1 MAAQIIDITA
11 SNPDMTAAVTASL
24 ECSIYVASLA
34 DYSAGILHGRWIDCL
49 ANDSDEVQEQIAL
62 MLADSPTARQEG
74 RRAEE
79 WAIHDH
85 GGWHGMRINETEDIE
100 ALCELAAELD
110 EHGEAL
116 AVYLDHVGTRD
127 VSGFQDAYCG
137 TWSSEQDYAEDLADD
152 IMEIPDHIAPYF
164 DYERFARDLFM
175 CDYFSERVEDG
186 VAIFRHI

>member
-1 MAAQIIDITA
+1 MQAINTEAANTPNLDAIT
-11 SNPDMTAAVTASL
+11 SCL

-49 ANDSDEVQEQIAL
+49 DDSDSVQDQIAA
-62 MLADSPTARQEG
+62 MLAESPTAREEG

-85 GGWHGMRINETEDIE
+85 GGWYGMRIGESEDIE
-100 ALCELAAELD
+100 DLCALAAELE

-127 VSGFQDAYCG
+127 VSSFEEAYCG
-137 TWSSEQDYAEDLADD
+137 TWTSEEAYAEDLADEVMD
-152 IMEIPDHIAPYF
+152 IPEHIQAYF
-164 DYERFARDLFM
+164 DYEKFSRDLFM
-175 CDYFSERVEDG
+175 TDYFSERVADG